1 MCYKTQL
8 KVWGDNDATE
18 YALVLQHCPEE
29 FQVELKNQEEWVAID
44 NAMSVV
50 RLLILIPDQEPTVQQ
65 VRPEEINHGDRQS

>member
-50 RLLILIPDQEPTVQQ
+50 RLLIPQLWWTKTASSWE
-65 VRPEEINHGDRQS
+65 NS